1 MTQQC
6 CAILHIYIIQALTG
20 ITRQVLADNGALPF
34 DKTWTAFTKWL
45 QKFTTDGDGNSNGK
59 QVVMLAHNAAF
70 DLKFIKVSCERAGFG
85 SNALNKAGI
94 VCAIDTLTVLRD
106 SSLWQE
112 SDSVG
117 TATATASASRTT
129 PYRQNRH
136 SSSNDNIMAKPS
148 SFKLIEV
155 YKHLHGGVL
164 HDKAH
169 NAMGDIAAL
178 NSIINHKL
186 IKDKWLKVCSN
197 GNAQI
202 PV

>member
-1 MTQQC
+1 MHTQ
-6 CAILHIYIIQALTG
+6 QALTG
-20 ITRQVLADNGALPF
+20 ITRQVLADNGAQPF

-45 QKFTTDGDGNSNGK
+45 QKFTTDSDGNSNGK

-70 DLKFIKVSCERAGFG
+70 DIKFIKVSCERAGFG
-85 SNALNKAGI
+85 SDALVKAGI

-106 SSLWQE
+106 SSLWQDA
-112 SDSVG
+112 DSTV
-117 TATATASASRTT
+117 TT
-129 PYRQNRH
+129 TTTSPYRRRKH
-136 SSSNDNIMAKPS
+136 STTKDIDNVDIMPKPS

-155 YKHLHGGVL
+155 YKHLHGGLL

-178 NSIINHKL
+178 DSIINHKL
-186 IKDKWLKVCSN
+186 IKDKWLQVCSN